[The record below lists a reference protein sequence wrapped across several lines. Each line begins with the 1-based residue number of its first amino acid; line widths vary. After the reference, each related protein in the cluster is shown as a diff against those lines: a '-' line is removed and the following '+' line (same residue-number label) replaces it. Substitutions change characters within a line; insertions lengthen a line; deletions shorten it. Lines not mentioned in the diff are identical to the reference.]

1 VTTRRDGPRGDAPL
15 VSIVV
20 LNYNYARYAREC
32 LDSVKAQTYAPIEL
46 IVIDDGSTD
55 GSREVLAQ
63 WVAEHWPDAVT
74 DLSETNRGLLAR
86 LTQALE
92 LVSGRYFQYF
102 STDDRMDPTKIAR
115 QVERMERNP
124 DAALCY
130 SDMRLV
136 DGHGV
141 PTGGRALDPARAAGQ
156 PPRSGWVLDRV
167 LTRAG
172 FCAPSWLLRRD
183 AVRAVGGYET
193 RIYTEDTP
201 LLVRLAARYPFEYV
215 DDLLVDY
222 RWHGENLSTRF
233 ASTPDH
239 RIAWCELLRSID
251 VAPYAADEW
260 RAAYRTRVRMLM
272 IGNSRAE
279 ILPFAR
285 DLARRDRSLQSYGLL
300 LATELGLCDGR
311 LRWLLA
317 RRDALRRRGRPR

>member
-1 VTTRRDGPRGDAPL
+1 MSPPGSGDEAPL

-20 LNYNYARYAREC
+20 LNYNYARFAREC

-46 IVIDDGSTD
+46 IVVDDGSSD
-55 GSREVLAQ
+55 DSREVLRA
-63 WVAEHWPDAVT
+63 WIDEHWPHAVT
-74 DLSETNRGLLAR
+74 DLSETNLGLLAR
-86 LTQALE
+86 ASQALE
-92 LVSGRYFQYF
+92 LARGRYYQIF
-102 STDDRMDPTKIAR
+102 STDDRMVPTKIAR
-115 QVERMERNP
+115 QVEVLEQNP

-130 SDMRLV
+130 SDMRVV
-136 DGHGV
+136 DELGA
-141 PTGGRALDPARAAGQ
+141 PTGELALDVARAAGQ

-201 LLVRLAARYPFEYV
+201 LLVRLAARYQFEYV
-215 DDLLVDY
+215 EEPLVEY
-222 RWHGENLSTRF
+222 RWHGANLSTRF
-233 ASTPDH
+233 ESTPDH

-251 VAPYAADEW
+251 VPPYAVAEW

-279 ILPFAR
+279 ILPFVR
-285 DLARRDRSLQSYGLL
+285 HLARTDPSLPSYGLL
-300 LATELGLCDGR
+300 VATELGICDGR

-317 RRDALRRRGRPR
+317 RRDALRQRVRRHG